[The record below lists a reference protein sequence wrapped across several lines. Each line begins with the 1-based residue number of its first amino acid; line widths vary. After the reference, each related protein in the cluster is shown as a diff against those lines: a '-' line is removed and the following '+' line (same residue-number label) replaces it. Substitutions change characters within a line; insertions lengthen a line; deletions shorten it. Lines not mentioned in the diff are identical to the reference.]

1 MRAKLTPGQAQPPRP
16 SRRCRRRRRDPELR
30 AYVPTCLPERRWA
43 QCAVPGM
50 GV

>member
-30 AYVPTCLPERRWA
+30 AYVPARAPVGTVRGSWDGR
-43 QCAVPGM
+43 
-50 GV
+50 